1 MNKKG
6 LDFKH
11 KEVINITDGKRLGMV
26 LDVTANL
33 KTGTIESIIVPG
45 TSKFTLFSSN
55 DDIIIPWEKIEIYT
69 GCVYREQG
77 YCQIGALSESHC
89 PILYYVHFAKLN
101 KKNFIY
107 ALLNLLP

>member
-11 KEVINITDGKRLGMV
+11 KEVINITNGKRLGMV

-45 TSKFTLFSSN
+45 NSKFTLFSSP
-55 DDIIIPWEKIEIYT
+55 DEIVIPWENISVIGEDLILVKI
-69 GCVYREQG
+69 
-77 YCQIGALSESHC
+77 
-89 PILYYVHFAKLN
+89 
-101 KKNFIY
+101 
-107 ALLNLLP
+107 

>member
-45 TSKFTLFSSN
+45 TSKFSLFSSN
-55 DDIIIPWEKIEIYT
+55 DDIIIPWEKIEVISD
-69 GCVYREQG
+69 E
-77 YCQIGALSESHC
+77 L
-89 PILYYVHFAKLN
+89 ILVR
-101 KKNFIY
+101 I
-107 ALLNLLP
+107 